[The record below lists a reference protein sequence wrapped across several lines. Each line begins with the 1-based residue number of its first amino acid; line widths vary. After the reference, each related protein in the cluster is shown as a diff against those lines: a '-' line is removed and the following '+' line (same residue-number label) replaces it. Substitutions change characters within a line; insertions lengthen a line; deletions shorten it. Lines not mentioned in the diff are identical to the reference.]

1 IDGGVFLAA
10 GHRPYHCARCHD
22 AHCGSDGVVH
32 GQSAKTYLI
41 SRRTTME
48 PVAIPRRIDDP
59 PHILL
64 WSADEIL
71 PMMFGLVIGIIF
83 KQALLC
89 FLIGF
94 AVTNLYKRFRDDHA
108 DGVLLHML
116 YW

>member
-1 IDGGVFLAA
+1 
-10 GHRPYHCARCHD
+10 
-22 AHCGSDGVVH
+22 
-32 GQSAKTYLI
+32 
-41 SRRTTME
+41 ME

-116 YW
+116 YWCGLAKGRARSMKNPFVRNYFP